1 MRNFLYTGTMLR
13 MNTPTA
19 PTEIM
24 TISAARELLSVLA
37 EASRSEGI
45 EAEIVFCGP
54 HRRPDLTIMPTA
66 LFKLVAPILD
76 DLLLQSRIS
85 MRITQD
91 DGSRGMSLEE
101 FRLQYG
107 ISEEGS
113 AEDEAQYEQDLKLTS
128 RVVLA

>member
-1 MRNFLYTGTMLR
+1 MFR
-13 MNTPTA
+13 MKTTTA

-24 TISAARELLSVLA
+24 TISDARESLSVLA

-45 EAEIVFCGP
+45 AAEIVFCGP

-91 DGSRGMSLEE
+91 EGSRGMSLEE

-107 ISEEGS
+107 ISEEDS
-113 AEDEAQYEQDLKLTS
+113 VEDEAQYEQDLKLTS
-128 RVVLA
+128 HAVLA